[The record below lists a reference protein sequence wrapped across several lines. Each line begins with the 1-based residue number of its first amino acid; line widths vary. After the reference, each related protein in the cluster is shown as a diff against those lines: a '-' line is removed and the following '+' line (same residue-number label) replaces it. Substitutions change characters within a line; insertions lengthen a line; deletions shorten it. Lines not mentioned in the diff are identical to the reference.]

1 MRANDEAA
9 PAGTVHYSLH
19 KPAPFQQFG
28 ARKFRQAT
36 GDAAQYF
43 ARRVRFEGLN
53 FKHACGCRRGMPGY
67 CHADLRQKQIV
78 RARHTRLECAGQCF
92 AR

>member
-1 MRANDEAA
+1 MRATDEAA
-9 PAGTVHYSLH
+9 LAGTVHYSLQ
-19 KPAPFQQFG
+19 KPAPFQQVG
-28 ARKFRQAT
+28 ATKFRPAT

-43 ARRVRFEGLN
+43 ARRVRFEGFD
-53 FKHACGCRRGMPGY
+53 FKHACGCRRGMPDY
-67 CHADLRQKQIV
+67 CHADLRRKQIL